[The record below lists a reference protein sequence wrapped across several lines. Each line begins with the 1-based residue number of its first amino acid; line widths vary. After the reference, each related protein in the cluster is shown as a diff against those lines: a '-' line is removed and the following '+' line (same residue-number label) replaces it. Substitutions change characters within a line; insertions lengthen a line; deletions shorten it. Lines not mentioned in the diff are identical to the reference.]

1 MQALNRMGM
10 VMVTGKQAIRAI
22 PQRGRGEMVEE
33 AALKWALDEGIIRG
47 AGIDMLESEDP
58 DLSKCVLI
66 EDPPRKNLIINPHSG
81 YWSDTSDYL
90 VRKYSM
96 ENAMNYVNGNFDAV
110 HDIRN
115 GVRK

>member
-1 MQALNRMGM
+1 MQYRRSCG
-10 VMVTGKQAIRAI
+10 
-22 PQRGRGEMVEE
+22 
-33 AALKWALDEGIIRG
+33 AA
-47 AGIDMLESEDP
+47 S
-58 DLSKCVLI
+58 
-66 EDPPRKNLIINPHSG
+66 HSG